1 MEIDSTTEAP
11 AEKSGSGPRV
21 RPATFDHLRKK
32 RRRERVVQIPYV
44 DDDGE
49 DVTLEMRLRAISS
62 RQYDKLIAD
71 HPPTPKQKEQ
81 GNIYNAD
88 TFAPA
93 LIAAVS
99 LEPKLSVEQ
108 ATELYNSDE
117 WSSGEIGGLF
127 MEAIR
132 LCNIGL
138 DVPFIER
145 G

>member
-1 MEIDSTTEAP
+1 MTELSSEAP
-11 AEKSGSGPRV
+11 TVSGAGPRV

-32 RRRERVVQIPYV
+32 KKRERVVQIPFT

-49 DVTLEMRLRAISS
+49 EITLEMRLRAISS
-62 RQYDKLIAD
+62 RQYDKLQAENA
-71 HPPTPKQKEQ
+71 PTPKQRDQ
-81 GNIYNAD
+81 GAVYNPD

-93 LIAAVS
+93 LISACS
-99 LEPKLSVEQ
+99 LEPHLSVEE

-127 MEAIR
+127 MECIR
-132 LCNIGL
+132 LCNVGL
-138 DVPFIER
+138 DVPFSER